1 MLYQEYKKKML
12 KFVRFLDKIWRHK
25 VLILS
30 MITMVIAIFIA
41 FLATKGLVF
50 GQSMGKTEYIYG
62 EKIEFSANALFSEIE
77 CEYKRA
83 EDGASWSKDTPYL
96 PGEYKIR
103 AVANGS
109 FGSQKHGK
117 EFSFKIVQREINVS
131 LNEQTI
137 CYGDLPTVSAD
148 NLAYNDVISCNSY
161 TYGDLSESQTTVT
174 PTNIVIMSEN
184 GQNVTSAYI
193 INVPSEFDISFTKRP
208 IAITTNSAQKE
219 YDGTPLSENSYSITS
234 GSLAFMDELLVSMF
248 PSQTTAGS
256 VANIPE
262 YRVVISNPDGKNVTG
277 NYDITVIDGSL
288 EVTKRPVTIY
298 THSAEFT
305 FADVDFTEDG
315 YTIDDATPLI
325 DGHTIV
331 VQGATPIRYV
341 GECSNEL
348 VIQIL
353 NEAGDDV
360 TSSYEITYNCGT
372 LKVEQR
378 EITIETA
385 SGEWVYDAYNHS
397 NTSYTLYDPSDL
409 VSGHTVTPFE
419 VTEIKNVG
427 TVDNETT
434 FKIYSSQTD
443 VTENYYIRY
452 VCGNLTVNH
461 REILLRSSDQSKV
474 YDATPLYGSSYDVLS
489 ELGVADG
496 QIIVPTYTAS
506 LTDVGDT
513 TSTFS
518 VEVYEGEEKVSDNYI
533 ISYEYGTLEVTKR
546 PIRIKGQYAEKIYDG
561 TPLENKAYTLLS
573 DSLYDVVSTQTVEYT
588 SYASRTVVGSTPNE
602 IAIEIYEDGVRKTDN
617 YDIYYGT
624 PDMLVIIERYITVTA
639 ASNQFYYD
647 GTYKSDNRY
656 TIGGE
661 GLAPNQTAE
670 VTISGYVKI
679 VDTVQNRITSVIIRD
694 QNGENVTE
702 NYEIDEYDGT
712 LEVLKRPITLVSESY
727 NKIYDGYELFGGGVS
742 VSDSEG
748 MGLAPNQSIEFSDP
762 VSIIDHYQ
770 SGTENY
776 FTAVITDPVD
786 GNVTRYYE
794 ITEKFGTLSIDRR
807 PITLSS
813 ASTSKTYDGQYL
825 TREEAS
831 ISSEAGMGLAV
842 VNSVSET
849 IEYYFTGTII
859 DWGTAGNTFTAEM
872 YSPTRGVDTTDNYE
886 ITYSYG
892 NLTVNRRK
900 ISFETSSMSKIYDG
914 TPLEYHVAR
923 LKSGSFAPNYYI
935 EDYAEFTFHNSVT
948 DVSEGMVKNSFSAEI
963 YSEER
968 GRYTTGNYIIEC
980 IDAGAYLYIEP
991 RPITV
996 ESLSDS
1002 KIYDGTPLV
1011 RHELVVSATE
1021 GMGLAPNYTVP
1032 DEITGLFTGEITYFG
1047 QTDNLFTVAMFSTER
1062 NKNTTSNYEI
1072 TYVYGTLNIDKRTV
1086 TIIAC
1091 DAEKMYDGTPL
1102 YGTECEV
1109 GPLGLAVNDKVS
1121 SIEFVGSQ
1129 TIPGSSTV
1137 SVTRGT
1143 VVFTK
1148 YDASG
1153 NVVRD
1158 VTDCYDITEYTNGTL
1173 TVTKR
1178 EITITAGSAS
1188 KVYDDTYLTSSEYIL
1203 SENALVLDHVI
1214 KSILIE
1220 GSIRDVGTTPNVASS
1235 ARIFS
1240 GDDEVTQYYNITYID
1255 GTLEIIP
1262 REIVIITGSASKKYD
1277 GTPLT
1282 KDEYEVS
1289 TEKGNGL
1296 VSGHTITLDVTG
1308 YGVNAGEYEN
1318 TFENVVIMS
1327 ATRDVTGNYEITP
1340 EYGTLE
1346 IIPMKL
1352 KFNTGSASKVYD
1364 GTPLTCDEYELVS
1377 GELGEGHIL
1386 VATPNGSQT
1395 LVGKSENTVGIYV
1408 YYVDEYGNEVD
1419 VSVNYKA
1426 ILNIAGE
1433 LEVTKRTIHITTGS
1447 ATKPYDGMPLTCDD
1461 WTSDDWDNRPSIL
1474 YDHTLDVN
1482 TTGSIT
1488 KIGIVN
1494 NTCEYSVYNGNG
1506 DDVTDCFEV
1515 IVTEGTLEVTLVP
1528 LVFESID
1535 ASKIYD
1541 TEPYEYNYA
1550 TMEKG
1555 CLIDGHYFSIEYNEY
1570 VDANEYEN
1578 TYTVTIYDSNDNV
1591 VTGMY
1596 EIECLY
1602 GTLIIEKRKV
1612 TIEASDDYKKYDG
1625 TPLYAPNS
1633 IVEPNLELEEL
1644 NLMFENPRFTWKV
1657 LSAEGSQT
1665 EPGESPSW
1673 IEVYEDD
1680 PTRGF
1685 KIYLDGR
1692 DVTRN
1697 FDVECIEGKLI
1708 VSDRLIVV
1716 KLWKLQKNYDGTE
1729 LKFSSYMWYLDPES
1743 QLKSGH
1749 KVIVDLSVIGG
1760 ITNAGTI
1767 SSDEISEKLLENGI
1781 IIINEETGED
1791 VTESYDVVVDSP
1803 PLTVS
1808 RRKIVLTAA
1817 SAKKIY
1823 DGNPLT
1829 ADSFDVSGDLP
1840 NGLLTDTGD
1849 WLDKDAVE
1857 VMGSATEAGFTST
1870 NRIYEDS
1877 VHIYDKYGN
1886 EVTDNYFIVLVDG
1899 ELEVLEEEK

>member
-12 KFVRFLDKIWRHK
+12 KFVKFLDGIWRHK

-30 MITMVIAIFIA
+30 GLTALIAIFIT
-41 FLATKGLVF
+41 FLATKGIML
-50 GQSMGKTEYIYG
+50 GKGELSKTEYVYG
-62 EKIEFSANALFSEIE
+62 EKIEFSAKALFSKVEY
-77 CEYKRA
+77 EYKSTA
-83 EDGASWSKDTPYL
+83 DGSHWSTSEPHL
-96 PGEYKIR
+96 PGEYKVR
-103 AVANGS
+103 ASANGS
-109 FGSQKHGK
+109 FGTKKHSK
-117 EFSFKIVQREINVS
+117 EYTFTITQREINVS
-131 LNEQTI
+131 INESAI
-137 CYGDLPTVSAD
+137 CYGELPTVSAD
-148 NLAYNDVISCNSY
+148 NLAYSDEISCTSFI
-161 TYGDLSESQTTVT
+161 YGDLSQTNTGII
-174 PTNIVIMSEN
+174 PQEIVITN
-184 GQNVTSAYI
+184 KDGANVTGAYK
-193 INVPSEFDISFTKRP
+193 INMPGQVQISFTKRP
-208 IAITTNSAQKE
+208 ITITVSSAQKE
-219 YDGTPLSENSYSITS
+219 YDGTPLSSESYTVTS
-234 GSLAFMDELLVSMF
+234 GTLAFADELTVTMF
-248 PSQTTAGS
+248 PAQTGAGS
-256 VANIPE
+256 VSNTPK
-262 YRVVISNPDGKNVTG
+262 YTVILSTPDGKNVTG
-277 NYDITVIDGSL
+277 NYNVTVVEGTL
-288 EVTKRPVTIY
+288 EVTKRPVTI
-298 THSAEFT
+298 TTGSAEFT
-305 FADVDFTEDG
+305 FADVDFS
-315 YTIDDATPLI
+315 DDSFTVDESTPLI
-325 DGHTIV
+325 DGHYV
-331 VQGATPIRYV
+331 VVKSATSIRYASEV
-341 GECSNEL
+341 KNEL
-348 VIQIL
+348 TLQIF
-353 NEAGDDV
+353 NESGNDV
-360 TSSYEITYNCGT
+360 TDNYEITYNYGT
-372 LKVEQR
+372 LKVNKR

-385 SGEWVYDAYNHS
+385 TDEWEYDATEHS
-397 NTSYTLYDPSDL
+397 SVLYTIANANGL
-409 VSGHTVTPFE
+409 VSGNTLSA
-419 VTEIKNVG
+419 TEITTIKNVG
-427 TVDNETT
+427 SIANETE
-434 FKIYSSQTD
+434 FKIYSASTD
-443 VTENYYIRY
+443 VTDSYEISYTY
-452 VCGNLTVNH
+452 GTLTVTH

-474 YDATPLYGSSYDVLS
+474 YDATTLYGSSFDVLS
-489 ELGVADG
+489 SKGAAAG
-496 QIIVPTYTAS
+496 QTIVPTYTAS
-506 LTDVGDT
+506 ITDVGFA

-518 VEVYEGEEKVSDNYI
+518 AEVYEGDENVSSNYS

-573 DSLYDVVSTQTVEYT
+573 DSLYDVVSTQTVEFT
-588 SYASRTVVGSTPNE
+588 AYASRTAKGSTPNV
-602 IAIEIYEDGVRKTDN
+602 IAIEIYEDGVRKTGN

-624 PDMLVIIERYITVTA
+624 PDNLVVTERHIIVTA
-639 ASNQFYYD
+639 ASEQFYYD
-647 GTYKSDNRY
+647 GTYKSNSGY
-656 TIGGE
+656 TVTGE
-661 GLAPNQTAE
+661 GLAPNQTE
-670 VTISGYVKI
+670 TVVVSGSIKI
-679 VDTVQNRITSVIIRD
+679 VGTEINRVSSVVIKDANNQDVTS
-694 QNGENVTE
+694 
-702 NYEIDEYDGT
+702 NYYVEKIDGV

-727 NKIYDGYELFGGGVS
+727 NKIYDGYELLGGGFS
-742 VSDSEG
+742 VSNTEG
-748 MGLAPNQSIEFSDP
+748 MGLAPNQSIEFSRAI
-762 VSIIDHYQ
+762 SIIDHNQ

-786 GNVTRYYE
+786 GNVTKYYE
-794 ITEKFGTLSIDRR
+794 ITEIFGTLSIDRR

-813 ASTSKTYDGQYL
+813 ASTSKTYDGRTL
-825 TREEAS
+825 TKEEAS
-831 ISSEAGMGLAV
+831 VSSSAGMGLAV

-849 IEYYFTGTII
+849 VEYYFTGTII
-859 DWGTAGNTFTAEM
+859 DWGTANNTFTAEM
-872 YSPTRGVDTTDNYE
+872 YSPTRGVDTTDNYD
-886 ITYSYG
+886 ITYNYG
-892 NLTVNRRK
+892 QLRISRRK

-923 LKSGSFAPNYYI
+923 LKSGSFAPNYYTP
-935 EDYAEFTFHNSVT
+935 DYAEFTFKNSVT
-948 DVSEGMVKNSFSAEI
+948 DVSEGMVKNEFSAEI

-968 GRYTTGNYIIEC
+968 GKYTTDNYIIEC
-980 IDAGAYLYIEP
+980 VDAGAYLYIEP

-1011 RHELVVSATE
+1011 KHELVVSDTE

-1086 TIIAC
+1086 TITAC

-1121 SIEFVGSQ
+1121 SAEFVGSQ

-1137 SVTRGT
+1137 SITRGS

-1158 VTDCYDITEYTNGTL
+1158 VTDCYDITEYINGTL

-1214 KSILIE
+1214 KSIRIE
-1220 GSIRDVGTTPNVASS
+1220 GSIRDVGTTPNVASN
-1235 ARIFS
+1235 ARIYS
-1240 GDDEVTQYYNITYID
+1240 GQTDVTEYYSITYVD
-1255 GTLEIIP
+1255 GVLEIIP
-1262 REIVIITGSASKKYD
+1262 RNIVILTGSASKNYD

-1282 KDEYEVS
+1282 NHEYEI
-1289 TEKGNGL
+1289 KGHGL
-1296 VSGHTITLDVTG
+1296 VNGHTLTLDVTG
-1308 YGVNAGEYEN
+1308 YGVNAGTYDN

-1327 ATRDVTGNYEITP
+1327 GTRNVTGNYEITP

-1377 GELGEGHIL
+1377 GEVSPGHVL
-1386 VATPNGSQT
+1386 VAKTNGSQT
-1395 LVGKSENTVGIYV
+1395 LVGKSENGIELYV
-1408 YYVDEYGNEVD
+1408 YYIDEYGREVD

-1426 ILNIAGE
+1426 ILNVAGE
-1433 LEVTKRTIHITTGS
+1433 LEVTKRTIHVTTGS
-1447 ATKPYDGMPLTCDD
+1447 AIKQYDGTPLTCDE
-1461 WTSDDWDNRPSIL
+1461 WESLDWDNRPASL
-1474 YDHTLDVN
+1474 YNHVLDVN
-1482 TTGSIT
+1482 VTGWILEVGT
-1488 KIGIVN
+1488 AN
-1494 NTCEYSVYNGNG
+1494 NSCECFVYNESLE
-1506 DDVTDCFEV
+1506 DVTECFDI
-1515 IVTEGTLEVTLVP
+1515 IVEEGTLEITLAP

-1535 ASKIYD
+1535 ASKVYD
-1541 TEPYEYNYA
+1541 TLPYEYNYA
-1550 TMEKG
+1550 SLIEG
-1555 CLIDGHYFSIEYNEY
+1555 CLLSGHSANLIFDEI
-1570 VDANEYEN
+1570 VDAGVYEN
-1578 TYTVTIYDSNDNV
+1578 TFTVVILDRNYDD
-1591 VTGMY
+1591 VTSMY
-1596 EIECLY
+1596 EIEYVY
-1602 GTLIIEKRKV
+1602 GELVIEKRKV

-1644 NLMFENPRFTWKV
+1644 NLMFNNPRFTWKV

-1685 KIYLDGR
+1685 KIYLDGN

-1697 FDVECIEGKLI
+1697 FDVECIEGKLV

-1729 LKFSSYMWYLDPES
+1729 LKFSSYMWYLDSES
-1743 QLKSGH
+1743 QLKPGH
-1749 KVIVDLSVIGG
+1749 KIIVDLGVIGG

-1767 SSDEISEKLLENGI
+1767 SSDEISEKLLGSGL
-1781 IIINEETGED
+1781 IIINEATGED
-1791 VTESYDVVVDSP
+1791 VTASYDIVIDSP

-1808 RRKIVLTAA
+1808 KRKIVLTAA
-1817 SAKKIY
+1817 SATKVY

-1829 ADSFDVSGDLP
+1829 AETFDVSGDLP
-1840 NGLLTDTGD
+1840 NGLLTETGD
-1849 WLDKDAVE
+1849 WLDREAVDILGT
-1857 VMGSATEAGFTST
+1857 VTEAGSFAINS
-1870 NRIYEDS
+1870 IVGDS

-1899 ELEVLEEEK
+1899 ELKVLKEEK